1 MKLKFKIMIVT
12 FLRDLFGGCREVLSD
27 SREAVDEIKNGSKR
41 SDKYDS
47 DVKALKERYRVEFE
61 TGVCIRIPLKEILEI
76 CPRERHETIE
86 ENGNLVIDERKEVCI
101 LLKIIIMAK
110 EKIINW

>member
-1 MKLKFKIMIVT
+1 MIVT
-12 FLRDLFGGCREVLSD
+12 FLRDLFGGCREAPPD
-27 SREAVDEIKNGSKR
+27 SRETVGEVKNGSKR

-76 CPRERHETIE
+76 CPRVRKRVDAYA
-86 ENGNLVIDERKEVCI
+86 GLVSH
-101 LLKIIIMAK
+101 LKR
-110 EKIINW
+110 EYGVELIINSNKSK

>member
-1 MKLKFKIMIVT
+1 MIVEY
-12 FLRDLFGGCREVLSD
+12 LNRLFGGCREASPD
-27 SREAVDEIKNGSKR
+27 SREVVDEVKNGSKR

-76 CPRERHETIE
+76 CPRVRKRVDAYT
-86 ENGNLVIDERKEVCI
+86 GLVSH
-101 LLKIIIMAK
+101 LKR
-110 EKIINW
+110 EYGVELIINSNKSK

>member
-1 MKLKFKIMIVT
+1 MIVEY
-12 FLRDLFGGCREVLSD
+12 LNRLFGGCREAPPD
-27 SREAVDEIKNGSKR
+27 SREVVDEVKNGCKR

-76 CPRERHETIE
+76 CPRERKRVDAYA
-86 ENGNLVIDERKEVCI
+86 GLVSH
-101 LLKIIIMAK
+101 LKR
-110 EKIINW
+110 EYGVELIINSNKSK

>member
-1 MKLKFKIMIVT
+1 MIVEY
-12 FLRDLFGGCREVLSD
+12 LNRLFGGCREAPPD
-27 SREAVDEIKNGSKR
+27 SREVVDEVKNDSKR

-86 ENGNLVIDERKEVCI
+86 ENGNLVIDERKRSMY
-101 LLKIIIMAK
+101 IIK
-110 EKIINW
+110 NNNYGKRKNN

>member
-1 MKLKFKIMIVT
+1 MIVT
-12 FLRDLFGGCREVLSD
+12 FLRDLFGGCRETPPD
-27 SREAVDEIKNGSKR
+27 SREAVGEVKNGSKR

-76 CPRERHETIE
+76 CPRERKRVDAYA
-86 ENGNLVIDERKEVCI
+86 GLVSH
-101 LLKIIIMAK
+101 LKR
-110 EKIINW
+110 EYGVELIINSNKSK

>member
-1 MKLKFKIMIVT
+1 MLENL
-12 FLRDLFGGCREVLSD
+12 LRNIFGDKNVSHDSKEVAGK
-27 SREAVDEIKNGSKR
+27 EKNGSKR

-76 CPRERHETIE
+76 CPRERKRVDAYT
-86 ENGNLVIDERKEVCI
+86 GLVSH
-101 LLKIIIMAK
+101 LKR
-110 EKIINW
+110 EYGVELIINSNKSK

>member
-1 MKLKFKIMIVT
+1 MIVT
-12 FLRDLFGGCREVLSD
+12 FLRDLFGGCRETPPD
-27 SREAVDEIKNGSKR
+27 SREAVGEVKNGSKR

-76 CPRERHETIE
+76 CPRERKRVDAYT
-86 ENGNLVIDERKEVCI
+86 GLVTH
-101 LLKIIIMAK
+101 LKR
-110 EKIINW
+110 EYGVELIINSNKSK

>member
-1 MKLKFKIMIVT
+1 MIVT
-12 FLRDLFGGCREVLSD
+12 FLRDLFGGCREAPSD

-76 CPRERHETIE
+76 CPRERKRVDAYAGLVSHLKREYGVE
-86 ENGNLVIDERKEVCI
+86 LVINSNKS
-101 LLKIIIMAK
+101 K
-110 EKIINW
+110 

>member
-1 MKLKFKIMIVT
+1 MIVEY
-12 FLRDLFGGCREVLSD
+12 LNRLFGGCREAPPD
-27 SREAVDEIKNGSKR
+27 SREAVGEVKNGSKR

-76 CPRERHETIE
+76 CPRERKRVDAYA
-86 ENGNLVIDERKEVCI
+86 GLVSH
-101 LLKIIIMAK
+101 LKR
-110 EKIINW
+110 EYGVELIINSNKSK